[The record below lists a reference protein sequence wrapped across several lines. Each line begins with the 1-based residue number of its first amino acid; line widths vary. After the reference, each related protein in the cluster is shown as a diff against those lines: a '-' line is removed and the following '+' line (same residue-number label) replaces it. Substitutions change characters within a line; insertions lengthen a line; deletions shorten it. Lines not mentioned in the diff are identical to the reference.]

1 MLIILPRKKRQIFG
15 LPKNEEERNRWLAAI
30 SSSSSTEY
38 ANNTRQ
44 QILIRTFTERN
55 ALPTL
60 FECLSKSLWPTAAL
74 LPRKTGKTNSSHMN
88 TLANQIDE
96 FNNIDKISSLSD
108 IKLNLEAKNTLFECL
123 SKSLWPTPAR
133 SVTKKNRKNKQL
145 SYEHFGRSN

>member
-1 MLIILPRKKRQIFG
+1 MLIILPRKKRRIFC
-15 LPKNEEERNRWLAAI
+15 LPKKEEERNRWLAAI

-44 QILIRTFTERN
+44 QILIRRTFTERN

-60 FECLSKSLWPTAAL
+60 FECLSKSLWPTAAP

-88 TLANQIDE
+88 TMANQIDE

-108 IKLNLEAKNTLFECL
+108 IKLNLEAKN
-123 SKSLWPTPAR
+123 
-133 SVTKKNRKNKQL
+133 SVHKYISANKVQ
-145 SYEHFGRSN
+145 